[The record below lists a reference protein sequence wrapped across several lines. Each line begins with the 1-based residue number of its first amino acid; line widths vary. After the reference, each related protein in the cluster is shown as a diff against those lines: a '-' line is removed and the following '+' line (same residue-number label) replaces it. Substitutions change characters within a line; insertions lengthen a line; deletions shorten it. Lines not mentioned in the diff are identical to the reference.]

1 MKRPDPL
8 ISSKPGAED
17 IEVQS
22 NRVIFLNAAY
32 IADGRED
39 PLHPFHGTYTN
50 LNTHWRHVDEI
61 HCETGPM
68 PDQEPE
74 PVCPMPVREPVCPM
88 PKAA

>member
-39 PLHPFHGTYTN
+39 PTIPFMAPTRT
-50 LNTHWRHVDEI
+50 
-61 HCETGPM
+61 
-68 PDQEPE
+68 
-74 PVCPMPVREPVCPM
+74 
-88 PKAA
+88 

>member
-8 ISSKPGAED
+8 QTISSKPGAED

-39 PLHPFHGTYTN
+39 PNHPFTAPTP
-50 LNTHWRHVDEI
+50 T
-61 HCETGPM
+61 
-68 PDQEPE
+68 
-74 PVCPMPVREPVCPM
+74 
-88 PKAA
+88 

>member
-39 PLHPFHGTYTN
+39 PNHPFHGTYTN
-50 LNTHWRHVDEI
+50 LNSHWRHVEEI
-61 HCETGPM
+61 HCEMGPIN
-68 PDQEPE
+68 Q
-74 PVCPMPVREPVCPM
+74 
-88 PKAA
+88 AA